1 MYNKKGLMYNKKLK
15 KYKNKRITKINNNN
29 INKNMKCLNV
39 AVLIFFRIL
48 SDTYHVCLIFLRGTK
63 SGILKMQIKTKKKE
77 RKKYEK

>member
-39 AVLIFFRIL
+39 AEIGRA
-48 SDTYHVCLIFLRGTK
+48 HV
-63 SGILKMQIKTKKKE
+63 
-77 RKKYEK
+77 

>member
-29 INKNMKCLNV
+29 INKNMKYLNV

-48 SDTYHVCLIFLRGTK
+48 SDTYHVCLIFFAWHKIRH
-63 SGILKMQIKTKKKE
+63 IKNANQNKE
-77 RKKYEK
+77 KRKGKI

>member
-63 SGILKMQIKTKKKE
+63 FGILKMQIKTKKKE

>member
-1 MYNKKGLMYNKKLK
+1 MYNKKLK

-48 SDTYHVCLIFLRGTK
+48 SGARHVCLIFLHGTK

-77 RKKYEK
+77 RKKI

>member
-48 SDTYHVCLIFLRGTK
+48 SDTYHVCLIFFHGTK